1 MSLVVSNKYE
11 LLNWKDRIWKVGP
24 DDKLIPKRD
33 ENNQIIYNPLTGQPE
48 YEYLENGTRVNA
60 KRLNHMDKG
69 IYSAHDYIVELQ
81 ATIRRMQIQ
90 MELDGRVPG
99 NSGTFADTLDGSSN
113 KISLDKALTDIIEAV
128 EIGTTTL
135 KVASVD
141 GFKPFTQVTIFDDEH
156 SEDVVITEV
165 GTNTLKIQALKNA
178 YKKGAKVA
186 RSNVAIDIVNAE
198 MSVGDWQTFNVDL
211 VEVV

>member
-1 MSLVVSNKYE
+1 MNKLMTGEIPLNFKKNPYERIQWHDDVTDPVTNEVIEDGTPFMSE
-11 LLNWKDRIWKVGP
+11 FA
-24 DDKLIPKRD
+24 
-33 ENNQIIYNPLTGQPE
+33 NNIEWGIFNAYRYMIEMYRQME
-48 YEYLENGTRVNA
+48 RMRV
-60 KRLNHMDKG
+60 
-69 IYSAHDYIVELQ
+69 
-81 ATIRRMQIQ
+81 Q

-113 KISLDKALTDIIEAV
+113 KIKLDTALTDIIEAV
-128 EIGTTTL
+128 AMGTTTL

-141 GFKPFTQVTIFDDEH
+141 GFTPFTQVTIFDDEH

-165 GTNTLKIQALKNA
+165 GISTIKVQALKNA

-186 RSNVAIDIVNAE
+186 RSNVSIDTVNAE
-198 MSVGDWQTFNVDL
+198 MAVGNWQTFNVEL

>member
-1 MSLVVSNKYE
+1 MSLIVSNKYE
-11 LLNWKDRIWKVGP
+11 LIHWRDRIWKIGP
-24 DDKLIPKRD
+24 DGKLIPQRD

-48 YEYLENGTRVNA
+48 YEYLETGTRVNA
-60 KRLNHMDKG
+60 KRLNHMDEW
-69 IYSAHDYIVELQ
+69 IYLAHEYIVGLQ

-113 KISLDKALTDIIEAV
+113 KIILDKALTDIIEAV
-128 EIGTTTL
+128 EIGGTTL

-141 GFKPFTQVTIFDDEH
+141 GFTPFTQVTIFDDVAK
-156 SEDVVITEV
+156 EDVVITEV
-165 GTNTLKIQALKNA
+165 GTNTIKVQALKNA

-186 RSNVAIDIVNAE
+186 RSNVVIDTTNAE
-198 MSVGDWQTFNVDL
+198 MGVSDWQTFNVEL

>member
-1 MSLVVSNKYE
+1 MSLIVSNKYE
-11 LLNWKDRIWKVGP
+11 LVKWKDRIWKRGTGG
-24 DDKLIPKRD
+24 KLIPQTD
-33 ENNQIIYNPLTGQPE
+33 ENGQIIYNPLTGQPE
-48 YEYLENGTRVNA
+48 YEYIENGTRVNA

-69 IYSAHDYIVELQ
+69 IFSAHDYIVELQ

-113 KISLDKALTDIIEAV
+113 KIKLDTALTDIIEAV
-128 EIGTTTL
+128 AIGTTTL

-141 GFKPFTQVTIFDDEH
+141 GFTPFTQVTIFDDV
-156 SEDVVITEV
+156 SKEDVVITEI
-165 GTNTLKIQALKNA
+165 GTNTIKAQALKNA
-178 YKKGAKVA
+178 YKKGAKVV
-186 RSNVAIDIVNAE
+186 RSNVLVDTVNAE
-198 MSVGDWQTFNVDL
+198 MGVGDWQTFSVEL

>member
-1 MSLVVSNKYE
+1 MSLIVSNNYE
-11 LLNWKDRIWKVGP
+11 LLHWRDRIWKIGP
-24 DDKLIPKRD
+24 DGKLIPKKD
-33 ENNQIIYNPLTGQPE
+33 ENNKIIYNPLTGQPE

-69 IYSAHDYIVELQ
+69 IYSAHDYIVELK

-113 KISLDKALTDIIEAV
+113 KIKLDTALTDIIEAV
-128 EIGTTTL
+128 AIGTTTL
-135 KVASVD
+135 KVARVE
-141 GFKPFTQVTIFDDEH
+141 GFTPFTQVTIFDDVGK
-156 SEDVVITEV
+156 EDVVITAV
-165 GTNTLKIQALKNA
+165 GTDTITVQALKNA

-186 RSNVAIDIVNAE
+186 RSNVSIDTVNAE
-198 MSVGDWQTFNVDL
+198 MGVGDWQTFNVEL

>member
-1 MSLVVSNKYE
+1 MSLTVSNSYE
-11 LLNWKDRIWKVGP
+11 LIYWKDRIWKIGP
-24 DDKLIPKRD
+24 DGKLIPLKN
-33 ENNQIIYNPLTGQPE
+33 ENGDIIKNPLTGQPE
-48 YEYLENGTRVNA
+48 YEYLEDGTRVNA
-60 KRLNHMDKG
+60 KRLNHMDEG
-69 IYSAHDYIVELQ
+69 IYMAHDLIVEMM

-113 KISLDKALTDIIEAV
+113 KITLDKALTDIIEAV
-128 EIGTTTL
+128 IEGTTTL

-141 GFKPFTQVTIFDDEH
+141 GFTPFTQVTIFDDTH
-156 SEDVVITEV
+156 SEDVVITDV
-165 GTNTLKIQALKNA
+165 SAGTIKVQALKNA

-186 RSNVAIDIVNAE
+186 RSNVVIDTTNAE
-198 MSVGDWQTFNVDL
+198 MCVGDWQTYNVEL

>member
-60 KRLNHMDKG
+60 KRLNHMDEG
-69 IYSAHDYIVELQ
+69 IHSAHEYIVGLQ

-113 KISLDKALTDIIEAV
+113 KIALDKALTDISEAV
-128 EIGTTTL
+128 AIGTTTL

-141 GFKPFTQVTIFDDEH
+141 GFTPFSQVTIFDDEH
-156 SEDVVITEV
+156 SEDIVITEI
-165 GTNTLKIQALKNA
+165 GTGTIKVQALKNA

-186 RSNVAIDIVNAE
+186 RSNVSIDTVNAE
-198 MSVGDWQTFNVDL
+198 MGVGNWQTFIVEL

>member
-11 LLNWKDRIWKVGP
+11 KLHWTDRIWKIGP
-24 DDKLIPKRD
+24 DGKLIPQRD
-33 ENNQIIYNPLTGQPE
+33 ENNEIIHNPISGQPE

-60 KRLNHMDKG
+60 KRLNHMDEG

-113 KISLDKALTDIIEAV
+113 KIKLDTALTDIIEAV
-128 EIGTTTL
+128 AIGTTTL

-141 GFKPFTQVTIFDDEH
+141 GFAPFTQVTIFDDVAT
-156 SEDVVITEV
+156 EDVVITEI
-165 GTNTLKIQALKNA
+165 GTNTIKVQALKNA

-186 RSNVAIDIVNAE
+186 RSNVAIDMVNAE
-198 MSVGDWQTFNVDL
+198 MGVGDWQTFSVEL